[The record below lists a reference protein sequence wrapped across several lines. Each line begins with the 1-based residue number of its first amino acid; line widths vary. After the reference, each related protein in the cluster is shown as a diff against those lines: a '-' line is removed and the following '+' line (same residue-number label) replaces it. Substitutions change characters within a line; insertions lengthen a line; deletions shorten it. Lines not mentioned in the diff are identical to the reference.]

1 MKRGLLYV
9 TPNDVYIVGCGA
21 TATLRENCPD
31 DEGPDFDVGNSPT
44 LKALPN
50 GKSIATL
57 G

>member
-50 GKSIATL
+50 AKSIATL